1 MRKAALLALGLGGL
15 AVVGAAVVYERRAS
29 VPQPVTGAE
38 KPEVAIAPSDS
49 LPVASDSAPPAP
61 EPAQQIAPSPGPASA
76 ALPDLPTVEIK
87 PRPIYAV
94 PNDEP
99 PIPKVTLYDRNG
111 KEIPTRQASLP
122 PYSPPPA
129 PPPLPPP
136 AVFGGAA
143 QAAGGTTLAV
153 AGKAVRLFGVRL
165 ADPRDRCGLGPGDAR
180 NCSDVA
186 RDALALRLR
195 RYPSVSCQTP
205 PGQRGDP
212 AAICIDASGTDLGGF
227 LVAEG
232 YALADTSQS
241 YEYFGSEGV
250 ARYYRRGLWRN
261 R

>member
-1 MRKAALLALGLGGL
+1 MRKAALLALSLGGL
-15 AVVGAAVVYERRAS
+15 AVAGAAMVYERLTS
-29 VPQPVTGAE
+29 PPQPVAVAE
-38 KPEVAIAPSDS
+38 KPEVATAASPDVA
-49 LPVASDSAPPAP
+49 PVAPNPAPPAP
-61 EPAQQIAPSPGPASA
+61 KPAQQAATPPVPASA
-76 ALPDLPTVEIK
+76 AVSDLPTIEIK

-99 PIPKVTLYDRNG
+99 PMPKVTLYDRNG
-111 KEIPTRQASLP
+111 KEIITRQASLP

-129 PPPLPPP
+129 PPPPP
-136 AVFGGAA
+136 AAFGGQA
-143 QAAGGTTLAV
+143 QAAGATTLAV

-165 ADPRDRCGLGPGDAR
+165 ADPRDRCGLGSGDAR

-186 RDALALRLR
+186 RDALAQRLR